1 MIKNFL
7 ENFVFFPDKI
17 IHQTPDSF
25 QLPYEDIFVKGTT
38 QMTLYEKYH
47 GWFIPALQNDK
58 ETNVLKNYVLIF
70 FHGNAG
76 NVSHRLSFLKKL
88 YTLGLSILIFD
99 YPGFGKSDGH
109 PNEENSILTG
119 SLFIRF
125 LKEKK
130 GYDLNHM
137 IFYGES
143 IGGSIATSCSDIYK
157 NNYLIIQSSF
167 TDIKE
172 IIQGVTKIPTFILQM
187 VGFNTISLLKK
198 RKKISRM
205 NKNIKTLI
213 IHSQEDELIPFH
225 HGKRLAKYAD
235 HLFECKGK
243 HSSPHFDYDFLKNI
257 FEFILK

>member
-1 MIKNFL
+1 MIKNLL
-7 ENFVFFPDKI
+7 ENFVFFPDKNVI
-17 IHQTPDSF
+17 QNPSDY
-25 QLPYEDIFVKGTT
+25 QLPYEDIFLNKESSS
-38 QMTLYEKYH
+38 TLFEKYH
-47 GWFIPALQNDK
+47 GWFIPAIDSKEDK
-58 ETNVLKNYVLIF
+58 NILKNFVLIL

-76 NVSHRLSFLKKL
+76 NVSHRLPFLKKL

-109 PNEENSILTG
+109 PNEENCIQSGT
-119 SLFIRF
+119 LFIRF

-130 GYDLNHM
+130 NYSFNQM

-143 IGGSIATSCSDIYK
+143 IGGSIATSCSDLYK

-172 IIQGVTKIPTFILQM
+172 IIQNVAKIPTFILQM
-187 VGFNTISLLKK
+187 IGFNTIHLLKK

-225 HGKRLAKYAD
+225 HGKRLSKYAD
-235 HLFECKGK
+235 HLFICKGK
-243 HSSPHFDYDFLKNI
+243 HSSPQLDYEFLKNI

>member
-7 ENFVFFPDKI
+7 ENFVFFPDKT

-25 QLPYEDIFVKGTT
+25 QLPYEDIFVKGTST
-38 QMTLYEKYH
+38 STLYEKYH
-47 GWFIPALQNDK
+47 GWFIPALQNEDEK
-58 ETNVLKNYVLIF
+58 NILKDYVLIF

-76 NVSHRLSFLKKL
+76 NISHRLPFLKKI

-109 PNEENSILTG
+109 PNEENSILSG

-130 GYDLNHM
+130 GYHINHM

-187 VGFNTISLLKK
+187 VGFNTISLLRK

-205 NKNIKTLI
+205 NKNMKTLI
-213 IHSQEDELIPFH
+213 IHSKEDELIPFH
-225 HGKRLAKYAD
+225 HGKRL
-235 HLFECKGK
+235 G
-243 HSSPHFDYDFLKNI
+243 
-257 FEFILK
+257 